1 MMILTTGPGVE
12 GRSITEYLDL
22 VTSQAIM
29 GIRVT
34 KDIKSI
40 GANIMGGRVSG
51 YEDEVQKAIV
61 DVKRELVEAAEQL
74 GADAVVA
81 VDIDLESM
89 NNILLVM
96 ASGTAVKL
104 S

>member
-1 MMILTTGPGVE
+1 MILTTGPGVE

>member
-1 MMILTTGPGVE
+1 MILTTGPGVE

-22 VTSQAIM
+22 VTTQAIM

-51 YEDEVQKAIV
+51 YEDEVAKAIV
-61 DVKRELVEAAEQL
+61 DVKTELVEAAEQL
-74 GADAVVA
+74 GADAVIA

-89 NNILLVM
+89 NNILLVL

-104 S
+104 G

>member
-1 MMILTTGPGVE
+1 MILTTGPGVE

-22 VTSQAIM
+22 VTTQAIR

-34 KDIKSI
+34 KDIRSI

-51 YEDEVQKAIV
+51 YEDEVAKAIV
-61 DVKRELVEAAEQL
+61 DVKTELVEAAEQL
-74 GADAVVA
+74 GADAVIA

-89 NNILLVM
+89 NNILLVL

-104 S
+104 G